1 MGDGFDDGFDASVAV
16 ERLRAY
22 IHTQGG
28 SICMAGPPTLLGSLA
43 HFYKENQD
51 IAQQMKYFHLHDWRP
66 GIHSIVAFEHLHSAY
81 DDDYKLRILGSK
93 NNKRLTTS
101 NHASTDHM
109 TAYDKQVE
117 DKQRN
122 ITELRTSALKMLT
135 TIRAFENEIHQ
146 LLSQVERL

>member
-1 MGDGFDDGFDASVAV
+1 MGDGFDASVAV

-51 IAQQMKYFHLHDWRP
+51 IAQQMKSFQLHDCRP
-66 GIHSIVAFEHLHSAY
+66 GIHSIVAFEHIHSAY
-81 DDDYKLRILGSK
+81 DDRNELRILGSK

-101 NHASTDHM
+101 KHASTDHM
-109 TAYDKQVE
+109 TADGKQVE
-117 DKQRN
+117 DDQKN
-122 ITELRTSALKMLT
+122 IAELRTTALKMLT
-135 TIRAFENEIHQ
+135 TIRLFENEVHQ